1 MALSCVC
8 SFAYVSM
15 YDLGTLPPE
24 DDEDYIDMGD
34 AILAFYTSL
43 VDLLARC
50 APEPETIKS
59 GRSASIRAR
68 AILRSLVTMEDL
80 EGACGLR

>member
-1 MALSCVC
+1 
-8 SFAYVSM
+8 M